1 VTRLRPPTRA
11 ELARFGAPAAF
22 LAGVTVA
29 VLLVRAGLS
38 APGEATTTLATTTTR
53 PATTAE
59 RATTRRTTTR
69 ATTAGEAE
77 YYTVEAGDTF
87 GTIADRF
94 ETTVEELEE
103 LNPGVDTTSL
113 RIGQR
118 IRVQ

>member
-1 VTRLRPPTRA
+1 M
-11 ELARFGAPAAF
+11 
-22 LAGVTVA
+22 TVA

-38 APGEATTTLATTTTR
+38 APNEPTTALAPTTTR
-53 PATTAE
+53 PATTA
-59 RATTRRTTTR
+59 APTTTR
-69 ATTAGEAE
+69 GTTTRTATAE
-77 YYTVEAGDTF
+77 EPEFYTVERGDTF

-94 ETTVEELEE
+94 GTTVERLQE